1 MTGTN
6 QKTYRLIY
14 FILLFSPAILLA
26 YLPSA
31 QFLTLPYSA
40 RGTAL
45 GETEA
50 AMPSLTA
57 TPYNPAALRV
67 KGLQLNISYTRHF
80 ADANLYTVIIGK
92 ELGKFNVAGLT
103 KTFVIPGI
111 EKRKTP
117 TDEPLMIFS
126 SNHFQLGFASSY
138 RSTSWLSFGANL
150 SFIFE
155 DIDYYQAQG
164 YLYGLGFLATPSL
177 FSFGGSVVNAG
188 SIKEEGIKYK
198 APQTY
203 NLMASVTLPIEID
216 GNSPIF
222 LIAVSKPDYTN
233 LRVKFGLTY
242 SRSPLEFLLGYTTGE
257 DSKALSLGLSLHLR
271 KFEIGYS
278 TIPYKNSLGWNHT
291 ISLELRM
298 KD

>member
-1 MTGTN
+1 MN
-6 QKTYRLIY
+6 RKAHHIILL
-14 FILLFSPAILLA
+14 FILLFPAHFLLA

-40 RGTAL
+40 KGTAL

-50 AMPSLTA
+50 ALPSLTA
-57 TPYNPAALRV
+57 TLYNPAALRV
-67 KGLQLNISYTRHF
+67 KGLQLNLSYTRHF

-92 ELGKFNVAGLT
+92 ELGKFNLACLT

-117 TDEPLMIFS
+117 TDEPLMTFS
-126 SNHFQLGFASSY
+126 SNHFQLGFTSSY
-138 RSTSWLSFGANL
+138 FPKSWLSFGASF

-155 DIDYYQAQG
+155 DIDYYQTQG
-164 YLYGLGFLATPSL
+164 YLYGLGFLARQSL
-177 FSFGGSVVNAG
+177 FSFGGSIVNAG

-203 NLMASVTLPIEID
+203 NLMASLKVPVEIK
-216 GNSPIF
+216 GSSPTF
-222 LIAVSKPDYTN
+222 LVAAVKPDYTN
-233 LRVKFGLTY
+233 LRMKFGLTY
-242 SRSPLEFLLGYTTGE
+242 LKSPFEFLVGYTTGE
-257 DSKALSLGLSLHLR
+257 DSKNLSFGFSLLLKSFELS
-271 KFEIGYS
+271 YA
-278 TIPYKNSLGWNHT
+278 TVPYTNSLGWNHT

-298 KD
+298 KN